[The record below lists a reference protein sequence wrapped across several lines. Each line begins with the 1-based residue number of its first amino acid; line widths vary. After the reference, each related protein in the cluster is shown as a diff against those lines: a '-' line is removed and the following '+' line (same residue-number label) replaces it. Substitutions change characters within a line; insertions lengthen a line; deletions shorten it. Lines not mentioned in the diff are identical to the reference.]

1 MEETLINACRLDLER
16 ARDEVI
22 DERLDSVGYA
32 AHSRMSSLEIDRA
45 IYKSVQGLGHSRY
58 SFNEM
63 ITENRPRY
71 DLILRELLTHL
82 VELNNQEWNQEWNQ
96 AWTQA
101 WTQAWNLV
109 QIKIKTSNIK
119 YREMYALHN
128 NNTDDIIIVVDS
140 TKKHKTEPK
149 GIRKNRTH
157 CWRKEANGTYSI
169 AEQHSD
175 ANRIMIEMPTVK
187 QFDVYNIPTILWY
200 ELVEGFG
207 PPRIKRFGTKL
218 NARTSNGINEYI
230 FR

>member
-1 MEETLINACRLDLER
+1 MEETFTKAHQLN
-16 ARDEVI
+16 
-22 DERLDSVGYA
+22 SV
-32 AHSRMSSLEIDRA
+32 EIDKA
-45 IYKSVQGLGHSRY
+45 IYKSVQGLGHARY
-58 SFNEM
+58 SFAD
-63 ITENRPRY
+63 ITTENRPQY

-82 VELNNQEWNQEWNQ
+82 FEINIQS
-96 AWTQA
+96 
-101 WTQAWNLV
+101 WNLV

-119 YREMYALHN
+119 YRDMYALHN

-140 TKKHKTEPK
+140 TKKQKNEPK
-149 GIRKNRTH
+149 IVRKKRTH

-169 AEQHSD
+169 TEQHSG
-175 ANRIMIEMPTVK
+175 ANRIMVEMPTV
-187 QFDVYNIPTILWY
+187 QRVLDVYNIPTILWY